1 MRVDLMNYNRQ
12 LTLDYRVLAI
22 IIALIIAGNAFTYYL
37 IYNTTLR
44 SDASTVQSKDP
55 PKIKSQL
62 YLMDKASAYVFDTKA
77 FGNKVEKISRKLSIP
92 PEWLM
97 AVMHSE
103 SKFDA
108 SVTNH
113 KGSGATG
120 LIQWMPQTA
129 KDFNLTVAKI
139 RNMSHI
145 EQMDLVYKYLNQ
157 KRKDHNKEYQSL
169 TDVYLAILYPKALTE
184 DFCYT
189 LYAKPSTAYTMNS
202 GLDQDKDGSVTVQ
215 DIDKYLKR
223 KYATAY
229 MCNKKEAESLYAKM
243 LDVFSASM
251 KSLQTVK
258 KK

>member
-1 MRVDLMNYNRQ
+1 MRVDVMNYNRQ

-22 IIALIIAGNAFTYYL
+22 IIALIIASNVFTYYL
-37 IYNTTLR
+37 IHNKTFSSNALTTK
-44 SDASTVQSKDP
+44 AKAP
-55 PKIKSQL
+55 PSQL
-62 YLMDKASAYVFDTKA
+62 YLMDKASAYVYDVPSFEKKV
-77 FGNKVEKISRKLSIP
+77 NKVSRKLSIP

-108 SVTNH
+108 SFTNP

-120 LIQWMPQTA
+120 LIQWMPKTA
-129 KDFNLTVAKI
+129 KDFNVTVTKI

-145 EQMDLVYKYLNQ
+145 EQMDFVYKYLDQ
-157 KRKDHNKEYQSL
+157 QRKNHDVEFQSL
-169 TDVYLAILYPKALTE
+169 TDVYLAILYPKALSE
-184 DFCYT
+184 DYCYT
-189 LYAKPSTAYTMNS
+189 LYAQPSTAYRMNI
-202 GLDQDKDGSVTVQ
+202 GLDQDKDGRVTVQ

-229 MCNKKEAESLYAKM
+229 MSDKKEAESLYAKM
-243 LDVFSASM
+243 LGAFSVSM

-258 KK
+258 HK